1 MIALS
6 DLAYASLIALGI
18 GDLFAFYVFFP
29 FFYVPRLMKAFLTA
43 LPQLVLNGLTQ
54 LGTNQ
59 KMSELGK
66 KGVEARQ
73 EKAENQALIAM
84 VSTEDPLKGIVSELV
99 PALMGGVAT
108 DLPAYV
114 RKGIE
119 ARVQKAIIASPMN
132 LTNAVAP
139 PVIKWLD
146 ERVTQLSGGKVHL
159 AEELKALG
167 VLSTAEKVA
176 SE

>member
-6 DLAYASLIALGI
+6 DLAYISLIALGV

-29 FFYVPRLMKAFLTA
+29 FFYFPRLLKAALTM
-43 LPQLVLNGLTQ
+43 LPGLIIQGLTQ

-73 EKAENQALIAM
+73 QKAEESALIAM

-99 PALMGGVAT
+99 PALMGGVAG

-119 ARVQKAIIASPMN
+119 ARVQKAIIASPIN

-146 ERVTQLSGGKVHL
+146 ERVTALSGGKVHL

-167 VLSTAEKVA
+167 VLSNAEKV
-176 SE
+176 E

>member
-6 DLAYASLIALGI
+6 DLAYISLIALGV

-66 KGVEARQ
+66 KGVEVRQ
-73 EKAENQALIAM
+73 QKAEESALIAL
-84 VSTEDPLKGIVSELV
+84 VSTDDRLQGIIAKLV
-99 PALMGGVAT
+99 PTLMRRLA
-108 DLPAYV
+108 DALPADL
-114 RKGIE
+114 RTGIE
-119 ARVQKAIIASPMN
+119 AD
-132 LTNAVAP
+132 
-139 PVIKWLD
+139 VI
-146 ERVTQLSGGKVHL
+146 H
-159 AEELKALG
+159 
-167 VLSTAEKVA
+167 
-176 SE
+176 